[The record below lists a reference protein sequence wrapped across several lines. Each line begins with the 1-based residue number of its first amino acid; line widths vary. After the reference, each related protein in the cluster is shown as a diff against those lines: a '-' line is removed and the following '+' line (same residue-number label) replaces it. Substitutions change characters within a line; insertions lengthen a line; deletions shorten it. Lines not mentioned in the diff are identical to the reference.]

1 MATRIIAI
9 ERTGTATPDF
19 ADWEPITVRDEGAG
33 TQPVYGHVQ
42 VVGVA
47 DDATRHAL
55 FSYYSDE
62 AAYTPSE
69 LGSLVIG
76 ATPEEARRLASD
88 LRGRRDAAFLR
99 GQG

>member
-19 ADWEPITVRDEGAG
+19 ADWEPITVRDEGSG
-33 TQPVYGHVQ
+33 TQPVYGYVQ

-47 DDATRHAL
+47 DDATRHTL

-62 AAYTPSE
+62 AAYTLSE
-69 LGSLVIG
+69 LSALVLGSTVD
-76 ATPEEARRLASD
+76 EAKRRASD

-99 GQG
+99 EH